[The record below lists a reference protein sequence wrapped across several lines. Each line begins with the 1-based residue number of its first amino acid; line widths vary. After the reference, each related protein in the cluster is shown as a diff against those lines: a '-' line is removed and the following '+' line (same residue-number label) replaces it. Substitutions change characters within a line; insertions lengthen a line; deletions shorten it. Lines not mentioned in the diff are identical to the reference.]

1 MDKHYLTPLFA
12 PQSIVVFAGQVDDP
26 DSLTSRARVLHQA
39 LRAQKYTGT
48 LQFLNVNTTGTLADL
63 AQTGA
68 DLAIIALP
76 QEEVAAALEIAGR
89 MTCRSALVITSGI
102 NADKAAELKKIARRE
117 GVFLLGPN
125 GLGLQ
130 RPLLQLNA
138 SAAGPMARP
147 GSLALVSQSG
157 ALTASILDWASKNGV
172 GFSSVV
178 SLGPNTSVDIAQVLD
193 FLANDRH
200 TQSIVIYLEGI
211 SSARRFMSAL
221 RTAANAKPVVV
232 LKAGRRPA
240 GNEAAQTH
248 SGAIVGSDDVFD
260 AALRRAGAV
269 RVRSFVELFS
279 AAKCL
284 ASRYRPVG
292 NRLAIVTNGGGPGV
306 LAADW
311 VNEIHLEL
319 GKLSPES
326 SSALKLLLPELASLS
341 DLIDLS
347 EEATPEHYKA
357 AIEAA
362 GKDRQIDG
370 VLAIFS
376 PKEGVDAAEV
386 ARTLAEARRSMG
398 KPLLSCWM
406 GDASVVAGRGILNDA
421 AIPTF
426 RTPEAAVGAFGNI
439 ASFYKNQQLLQQTPP
454 PLTTMAKPD
463 IEGARLI
470 IENVLAERR
479 KVLTEMESKTLLSA
493 FHIPVTQTILARTA
507 NEAMMIATQLGFPVA
522 LKIDSPDISHKS
534 DVEGVA
540 LNILNATGVRDTFTE
555 MMQTVARLKPNARIN
570 GVTVQ
575 TMARAR
581 RGREVCVG
589 LVTDDPFGPVIA
601 FGAGGTMI
609 ELIDDRAMELPP
621 LNQFLARQLI
631 GRSRVAETLGAW
643 RGAAP
648 VNMKALEQILLR
660 VSEMVCE
667 LPQLRE
673 MDINPI
679 IVDESGAVAVDARIA
694 IDHAPQAV
702 NGRANTY
709 SHLSILPYPARYE
722 QVWPLR
728 GGGEYTVRPIHPDDA
743 QMLQEMMSHLSQ
755 ESRYFRFISSI
766 VELPPSMLARFTLID
781 YDREMALVAVFKE
794 RRSGANGEV
803 PETERI
809 VGVSRYVTNPDQSS
823 CEFALVVADDFSGK
837 GLGSRLMLCI
847 MDVAREKGLSEIEGL
862 VLAHNPGMLKL
873 MKSLG
878 YTIKP
883 FAEDPDFKLV
893 THTL

>member
-48 LQFLNVNTTGTLADL
+48 LQFLDIHTTGTLADL

-76 QEEVAAALEIAGR
+76 PEEVEAALEIAGR
-89 MTCRSALVITSGI
+89 MTCRSALVLTSGI
-102 NADKAAELKKIARRE
+102 NADGAARLKKIARRE
-117 GVFLLGPN
+117 GVFLMGPN

-130 RPLLQLNA
+130 RPHLMLNA
-138 SAAGPMARP
+138 SAAGPMAKP

-221 RTAANAKPVVV
+221 RSAANAKPVVV

-326 SSALKLLLPELASLS
+326 TSALKPLLPELASLS

-347 EEATPEHYKA
+347 EEAAPEHYKA

-376 PKEGVDAAEV
+376 PKEGIDAAEV
-386 ARTLAEARRSMG
+386 ARALAEVKRTMG

-406 GDASVVAGRGILNDA
+406 GDASVVTGRGILNDA

-454 PLTTMAKPD
+454 PLSTLAKPD

-493 FHIPVTQTILARTA
+493 FHIPVTKTILARTA

-575 TMARAR
+575 TMARAK
-581 RGREVCVG
+581 RGREV
-589 LVTDDPFGPVIA
+589 
-601 FGAGGTMI
+601 
-609 ELIDDRAMELPP
+609 
-621 LNQFLARQLI
+621 
-631 GRSRVAETLGAW
+631 
-643 RGAAP
+643 
-648 VNMKALEQILLR
+648 
-660 VSEMVCE
+660 
-667 LPQLRE
+667 
-673 MDINPI
+673 
-679 IVDESGAVAVDARIA
+679 
-694 IDHAPQAV
+694 
-702 NGRANTY
+702 
-709 SHLSILPYPARYE
+709 
-722 QVWPLR
+722 
-728 GGGEYTVRPIHPDDA
+728 
-743 QMLQEMMSHLSQ
+743 
-755 ESRYFRFISSI
+755 
-766 VELPPSMLARFTLID
+766 
-781 YDREMALVAVFKE
+781 
-794 RRSGANGEV
+794 
-803 PETERI
+803 
-809 VGVSRYVTNPDQSS
+809 
-823 CEFALVVADDFSGK
+823 
-837 GLGSRLMLCI
+837 
-847 MDVAREKGLSEIEGL
+847 
-862 VLAHNPGMLKL
+862 
-873 MKSLG
+873 
-878 YTIKP
+878 
-883 FAEDPDFKLV
+883 
-893 THTL
+893 